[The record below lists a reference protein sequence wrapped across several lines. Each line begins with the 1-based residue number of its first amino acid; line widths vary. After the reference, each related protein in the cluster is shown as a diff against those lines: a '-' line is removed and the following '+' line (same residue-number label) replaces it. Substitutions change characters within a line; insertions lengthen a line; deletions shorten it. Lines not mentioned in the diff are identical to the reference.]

1 LKKALITFLKIF
13 IFFFGWA
20 ALSGI
25 INIPNENPAIWR
37 FTAELIPFAVMVVF
51 TVGFL
56 IIERSKVKIPVTEN
70 GINGTIVGILAGIV
84 WIGLSAIILL
94 ISKQLEIVEKN
105 DVPMLWLWMLSA
117 FINVTMQELLIR
129 GYLYQLLKIK
139 YNLPLAIV
147 VTTIIFTLLH
157 GGAFEAGLLP
167 VVNVITMCLFMT
179 ALYESERTIIAPIM
193 AHAIWNVIGAIV
205 LGGVSLADDYPS
217 LYSMVAL
224 GNKLL
229 SGGDYKIEG
238 SIVVSIINIVLMLLF
253 CTRYKRRQA
262 KER

>member
-1 LKKALITFLKIF
+1 
-13 IFFFGWA
+13 
-20 ALSGI
+20 
-25 INIPNENPAIWR
+25 
-37 FTAELIPFAVMVVF
+37 MVVF

-179 ALYESERTIIAPIM
+179 ALYESCLLYTSR
-193 AHAIWNVIGAIV
+193 AHETPEPLVCR
-205 LGGVSLADDYPS
+205 
-217 LYSMVAL
+217 
-224 GNKLL
+224 LL
-229 SGGDYKIEG
+229 LEK
-238 SIVVSIINIVLMLLF
+238 
-253 CTRYKRRQA
+253 K
-262 KER
+262 K

>member
-20 ALSGI
+20 VLSGVI
-25 INIPNENPAIWR
+25 DIPNENPAIWR
-37 FTAELIPFAVMVVF
+37 FTAELIPFVVLVLFTVVF
-51 TVGFL
+51 LF
-56 IIERSKVKIPVTEN
+56 IERGEVKIPVTEN
-70 GINGTIVGILAGIV
+70 GIKGTMIGMLAGVV
-84 WIGLSAIILL
+84 WIGLSATILL
-94 ISKQLEIVEKN
+94 ASKQLEIVEKN
-105 DVPMLWLWMLSA
+105 DVPLLWLWILSA

-139 YNLPLAIV
+139 YNLALAIV

-157 GGAFEAGLLP
+157 GGAIEAGFLS

-179 ALYESERTIIAPIM
+179 ALYESERTMIAPIM

-217 LYSMVAL
+217 LYSMAAL

-238 SIVVSIINIVLMLLF
+238 SIVVLIINIGLMLLF
-253 CTRYKRRQA
+253 YTRYKSRQA
-262 KER
+262 KKH